1 MKHYWVALLPESHL
15 IYTEI
20 LTVVFSEGQD
30 SMHRTEPTIRPGY
43 LFAHSV
49 NCSTFGNISQLEPRQ
64 LYTATAVTGIATS
77 YSGFYYVD
85 YNRSMLTVMSEC
97 SLPASWLMHRA
108 PGMFHLACL
117 VICHLLLP
125 WRMERKA
132 KLEALRT
139 WSSLP
144 QVSILE
150 PVTPAC
156 VRSSIFKISG
166 NLLWHSAFPVF

>member
-1 MKHYWVALLPESHL
+1 MALLAESHL

-49 NCSTFGNISQLEPRQ
+49 ICSTIGNISQIEPCEF
-64 LYTATAVTGIATS
+64 YTATAVTSTATS

-85 YNRSMLTVMSEC
+85 YNYSMLTVTSEC
-97 SLPASWLMHRA
+97 SPPASWLMHHA

-117 VICHLLLP
+117 VVCHLLLP

-132 KLEALRT
+132 KFEGLRT

-144 QVSILE
+144 QASVSE

-156 VRSSIFKISG
+156 IRSSIFKISG
-166 NLLWHSAFPVF
+166 NLLSHSGSPVF